1 MKTLSLKTLKAVL
14 AVLSAVVCHRR
25 CDGAAEIVSSEVKLN
40 ETLARAEA
48 VVRVKGYEKGE
59 RVRIRLLIDRD
70 SRSTPVLGDGE
81 YRLAAPLRD
90 PEGFA
95 AGREQFKPSVT
106 LVKDDKR
113 RYDEGDDPLDRAR
126 LHFLEP
132 NGPAIAAE
140 KWETAKDKYYTFP
153 VKKFPTYTGKPEW
166 VMPVGAGEL
175 SAMVSFGVDDLHLNL
190 SKTDYVLR
198 ENPSARFNHQ
208 VGGANVISPGHV
220 CIRFNSLKRG
230 DIISFDQAMDVK
242 RGCLTLD
249 IKTKNGD
256 IAAEI
261 FGERGTGALVGE
273 IRDNRKPSVRGARL
287 VYESLH
293 HADPFSMMYALSGGR
308 LALHES
314 NDVEY
319 RHVKRLGTYYVT
331 EVTVTNAVSSANPSN
346 RLETALSVPKN
357 LTDWRFVIASASGG
371 DFAAVKTAA
380 REAGVK
386 VARATSG
393 LLAADRDAWWACFW
407 SKSWLDVTGDHR
419 AALIERLWYQQLY
432 VWASVGCGKVPP
444 KFNGG
449 AGLVLG
455 DSRSWGG
462 GLWTQ
467 NTREMLWPLGAA
479 NHRVFMENFVKF
491 YESARAKITLNSRKQ
506 IPGIGGFKMPETISI
521 ASSSIVE
528 RFSSVSDGSLS
539 APYVPA
545 TKEAVAEWRAKRS
558 KKKMPLNGPGICSS
572 GTEILQQMV
581 EYVRY
586 YGDESF
592 VPAVGAWLRA
602 QTEMYLALLEKGPD
616 GRWHPYD
623 TLENE
628 SWYCPEDCLVDICAA
643 RFCFGLTVA
652 LGGDF
657 SFPANLIA
665 DAKDHLDNLADLPTG
680 EKFEMTHKDVN
691 CRVKSFTPG
700 DRIYVPFKNPP
711 VGHIKGN
718 VENNELYAV
727 YPFTMGD
734 HAKNVATFRQGGDM
748 VVFGWEPVGAGWGWY
763 PVPMWAARLRLEDA
777 ADYVYNFA
785 VGNNTWPFG
794 GGRSPAAIMYKGA
807 EVEDCPYLDSAGVL
821 QAATQE
827 LFLQSHATEP
837 SGTLFGGGPVRFA
850 PCVPESWSGAFKLLA
865 RGGFEIVCRFEK
877 GSPVS
882 AQIHSLRGGDFKWVV
897 PGREEVKSRATA
909 KGENFTL
916 SFK

>member
-1 MKTLSLKTLKAVL
+1 MMKASKFVL
-14 AVLSAVVCHRR
+14 ATLIAVVCHRQSE
-25 CDGAAEIVSSEVKLN
+25 GAAKIVSSDVKLN
-40 ETLARAEA
+40 ENLARAEA
-48 VVRVKGYEKGE
+48 TVKIEGFEKGE
-59 RVRIRLLIDRD
+59 RVRIRLLVDRD
-70 SRSTPVLGDGE
+70 SRSTPVLGDGV
-81 YRLAAPLRD
+81 YTLATPLRD

-95 AGREQFKPSVT
+95 AGKEQFKPSVT

-132 NGPAIAAE
+132 NGPARPRE
-140 KWETAKDKYYTFP
+140 DWPDSNDKWY
-153 VKKFPTYTGKPEW
+153 KFAIKQNPSYTGKPEW

-175 SAMVSFGVDDLHLNL
+175 SAMVSFGVNDLHLNL
-190 SKTDYVLR
+190 SKTDYILR
-198 ENPSARFNHQ
+198 NNPAAKFNHL
-208 VGGANVISPGHV
+208 VGVPNPVSPGHV
-220 CIRFNSLKRG
+220 SIHFNSLKQG
-230 DIISFDQAMDVK
+230 DIVSFDQAMDVK
-242 RGCLTLD
+242 RGRVTLD
-249 IKTKNGD
+249 IKTKQGD

-261 FGERGTGALVGE
+261 FGDRATGALVGE
-273 IRDNRKPSVRGARL
+273 IRDNRSQAVRGARL

-293 HADPFSMMYALSGGR
+293 HDDPASMMYALSRGR
-308 LALHES
+308 IAFHES

-319 RHVKRLGTYYVT
+319 RHAPRLGSYYVT
-331 EVTVTNAVSSANPSN
+331 EITVTNAVASANPSN
-346 RLETALSVPKN
+346 RLETALTVSRQYPG
-357 LTDWRFVIASASGG
+357 WRFVIASASGR
-371 DFAAVKTAA
+371 DFSAVKDAA

-386 VARATSG
+386 VARASAES
-393 LLAADRDAWWACFW
+393 LAAERDAWWKDFW

-419 AALIERLWYQQLY
+419 AAFIERLWYQQLY

-462 GLWTQ
+462 GLWAQ
-467 NTREMLWPLGAA
+467 NTRELLWPLGAA
-479 NHRVFMENFVKF
+479 NHKTFMENFVRF
-491 YESARAKITLNSRKQ
+491 YESSRARITIGSRKEL
-506 IPGIGGFKMPETISI
+506 PGIRGFKMPETIGI
-521 ASSSIVE
+521 ATSSIV
-528 RFSSVSDGSLS
+528 DGSIPPLNESLS

-558 KKKMPLNGPGICSS
+558 KRKDPQNGPGICSS

-581 EYVRY
+581 DYVRY

-592 VPAVGAWLRA
+592 VPVVGAWLRA
-602 QTEMYLALLEKGPD
+602 QTEMYLSLLEKGPD
-616 GRWHPYD
+616 GKWHPYD

-652 LGGDF
+652 LGKDF
-657 SFPANLIA
+657 AFPANLVA
-665 DAKDHLDNLADLPTG
+665 DAKDRLDNLADLPTG
-680 EKFEMTHKDVN
+680 EKFEMTQKNVKS
-691 CRVKSFTPG
+691 RVKSFTPG

-711 VGHIKGN
+711 VNHCKGN
-718 VENNELYAV
+718 VENNELYTV

-734 HAKNVATFRQGGDM
+734 HAKNVATFRQGSDM
-748 VVFGWEPVGAGWGWY
+748 IVYGWEPVGAGWGWY
-763 PVPMWAARLRLEDA
+763 PVPMWAARLRLDDA
-777 ADYVYNFA
+777 ADYVYKFA

-794 GGRSPAAIMYKGA
+794 GGRSPAGIMYKGA

-827 LFLQSHATEP
+827 LFLQSHAEEP
-837 SGTLFGGGPVRFA
+837 SGTLFTGGPVRF
-850 PCVPESWSGAFKLLA
+850 VPGVLKSWSGAFKLLA

-882 AQIHSLRGGDFKWVV
+882 AQILSLRGGDFKWVV
-897 PGREEVKSRATA
+897 PGKEEVKTRATK
-909 KGENFTL
+909 KGEKFTL
-916 SFK
+916 AFK